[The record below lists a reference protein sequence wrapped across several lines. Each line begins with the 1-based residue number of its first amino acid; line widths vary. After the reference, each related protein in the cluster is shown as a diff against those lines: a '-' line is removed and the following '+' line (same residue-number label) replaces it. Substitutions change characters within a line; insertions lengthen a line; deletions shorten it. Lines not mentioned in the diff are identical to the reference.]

1 MGNKKAGQGSVKRK
15 TINEKIN
22 RSILIVLV
30 PALVI
35 LIVSSCFMAVSTVM
49 NLNRSLMDAETEN
62 AVTRV
67 DDFFTNKITAISTFQ
82 YNARTQRYLE
92 GTPNKQAIMSSADKE
107 ELVKMLAHIMD
118 SMAEQGVE
126 AVWIAGLDNGCYL
139 MNDGEVQDVEFDDVA
154 WDERILQSKQPVV
167 SEPFLDYI
175 SGKTVISIVA
185 PVFSMQDETKV
196 IGFAGFD
203 IFQDSLG
210 KRLEDITIG
219 KNGFLELF
227 SSQNNY
233 IYSIDGSIIG
243 EYVGDIAAL
252 PENYKQS
259 VMNNTTGR
267 LTYRYE
273 GREYEG
279 YILDC
284 STNDWIAVGNLPK
297 SEMNATR
304 NALIIIL
311 GVMAAAI
318 LVILIY
324 SIRRSINK
332 LTAPIAVLTSGVEEF
347 SRGNLGIVIDV
358 ETDDEIGVLAD
369 SVKKTISE
377 LQGIIKNISSLL
389 TEMAAGNLRL
399 EVDGN
404 YIGDFLPIKEALVKI
419 IASLNDTL
427 KNISESAGQV
437 SLGSNQLA
445 ESAQELAE
453 GATEQAGAVQELQAT
468 ISEVTGQVLITA
480 KQGKESYQKT
490 KELTVEAQGSSTQM
504 KDMMEAM
511 EKIRFTSS
519 QIAGII
525 GEIEDIASQTNLL
538 SLNASIEAARAGEAG
553 RGFAVVADQIG
564 KLASDSAQ
572 SAVNTRKLIETSI
585 QEVENGSR
593 ISERTAEALERVIEG
608 MNIIAENVQAS
619 SRQSED
625 QAESMQ
631 QVEKGIEQISTVV
644 QSNSAV
650 AEETSA
656 TSEELSAQSAS
667 LNEMVAQFK
676 IK

>member
-1 MGNKKAGQGSVKRK
+1 MGNKNMGQNSVKRK

-35 LIVSSCFMAVSTVM
+35 LIVVSCLMAASTVIK
-49 NLNRSLMDAETEN
+49 LNRSVMDAETEN

-82 YNARTQRYLE
+82 FNARTQRYLE
-92 GTPNKQAIMSSADKE
+92 GTPTKQSISSSDDTP
-107 ELVKMLAHIMD
+107 ELVKMLAHTMD
-118 SMAEQGVE
+118 SMSAEGVE
-126 AVWIAGLDNGCYL
+126 AVWIAGIDNGCYL
-139 MNDGEVQDVEFDDVA
+139 LNDGSVAEVEFGSVNWDD
-154 WDERILQSKQPVV
+154 RILESKKPVV
-167 SEPFLDYI
+167 SEPFIDNI
-175 SGKTVISIVA
+175 TGKTVISVA
-185 PVFSMQDETKV
+185 SPVFSIQDETKV

-203 IFQDSLG
+203 IYQDSLG

-219 KNGFLELF
+219 NNGFLELF
-227 SSQNNY
+227 SSSNNY
-233 IYSIDGSIIG
+233 IYSIDSSIIG
-243 EYVGDIAAL
+243 NYVGDISGL
-252 PENYKQS
+252 PDNYKQS
-259 VMNNTTGR
+259 IINNTTGR
-267 LTYRYE
+267 VTYRYE
-273 GREYEG
+273 GTEYEG

-284 STNDWIAVGNLPK
+284 STNDWIAVGNLPM

-304 NALIIIL
+304 NGLIIIL
-311 GVMAAAI
+311 GAMAVVILII
-318 LVILIY
+318 LVI

-332 LTAPIAVLTSGVEEF
+332 VTAPIGVLTAGVEEF
-347 SRGNLGIVIDV
+347 SQGNLHVVIDV
-358 ETDDEIGVLAD
+358 DTDDEIGILAD
-369 SVKKTISE
+369 SVEKTIAG
-377 LQGIIKNISSLL
+377 LQDIIQNISYLL
-389 TEMAAGNLRL
+389 SEMAAGNLCL
-399 EVDGN
+399 EVEGN
-404 YIGDFLPIKEALVKI
+404 YIGDFVPIKEALTKI
-419 IASLNDTL
+419 IDALNNTL
-427 KNISESAGQV
+427 GNISESAGQV

-445 ESAQELAE
+445 QSAQELAE

-468 ISEVTGQVLITA
+468 ISEVTGQVLNTA

-490 KELTVEAQGSSTQM
+490 KELTSEAQESSAQM
-504 KDMMEAM
+504 KNMMDAM
-511 EKIRFTSS
+511 EKIRSTSA

-585 QEVENGSR
+585 QEVENGNR
-593 ISERTAEALERVIEG
+593 ISEKTAEALERVIEG
-608 MNIIAENVQAS
+608 MNVIADNVQAS
-619 SRQSED
+619 SQQSES

-631 QVEKGIEQISTVV
+631 QVEKGIEQISGVV

-656 TSEELSAQSAS
+656 TSEELSAQSAN

-676 IK
+676 IR